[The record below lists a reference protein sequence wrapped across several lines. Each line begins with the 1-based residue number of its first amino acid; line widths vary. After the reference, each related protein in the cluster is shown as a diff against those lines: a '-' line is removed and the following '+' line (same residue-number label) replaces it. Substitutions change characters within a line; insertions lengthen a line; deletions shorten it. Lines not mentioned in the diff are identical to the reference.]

1 MSALILLAAASAP
14 ADLTI
19 CADRPSK
26 ANGVCTVPA
35 GHWQLEVSGVDW
47 TRTSADGVR
56 SDVFSAG
63 STFVK
68 MGLDSQSDIEAGFTP
83 FIRTSSRGNG
93 VHENASGVG
102 DLVLRYKRR
111 LNGADS
117 ATQIGL
123 IPFVKIPTAGHDLGN
138 GKVEGGMVLPVS
150 LATKTG
156 ISLTLGPEIDLL
168 GDNDGEGYHA
178 ALANLVNVGFSATS
192 QLSLSAE
199 LWNSLNFDPRG
210 TVRQWSVDASAAYLA
225 SNRFQLD
232 GGANFGLNRA
242 SPDVELYAGV
252 SMLY

>member
-1 MSALILLAAASAP
+1 MNALILLAAASAP
-14 ADLTI
+14 ADLAI

-156 ISLTLGPEIDLL
+156 I
-168 GDNDGEGYHA
+168 
-178 ALANLVNVGFSATS
+178 
-192 QLSLSAE
+192 LSASHISAP
-199 LWNSLNFDPRG
+199 LMNSSCALLAATIDGGSVWLMNAGRLPRAASG
-210 TVRQWSVDASAAYLA
+210 TSKGRSSNARLFGRSRKVTIGASAISTRIVQALT
-225 SNRFQLD
+225 
-232 GGANFGLNRA
+232 
-242 SPDVELYAGV
+242 
-252 SMLY
+252 